1 MPPSDA
7 ARPAEGRA
15 GNVLPDETRQEE
27 GAASHWLAEAVRLR
41 EAHWGPLED
50 ADAVRQARLAG
61 GTLTSRI
68 LLRARLLA
76 RREGLDALLGRW
88 RQGAALT
95 FILLVLATLLAGAGA
110 ALGALGNGSRPVN
123 VLWALSALLGLHALM
138 FVLWISTFAIRQT
151 GATGLGRL
159 WLWTTRKLARG
170 PDSALVPQALLNLL
184 ARAGALRWL
193 FGSVSHLLWLAAL
206 CAALAVLLAMLSTA
220 SYRFVWATTLLQPEA
235 FVRLVAGLGWL
246 PAQFG
251 FAAPDPAVVQASDG
265 VQALPAGAQAQWAV
279 WLLGQVV
286 CYGIVPRLLAGLGC
300 VIMSARALRRLRI
313 EPELPG
319 YAALRD
325 RLQPPTESIGLDQ
338 PAGPLRTPAVVATQT
353 LPDLSGHAVLAGIE
367 LPPGTPWPPAMLPAQ
382 AHDAGILDT
391 REQRNTLLDALART
405 PAPRLL
411 LACDAHQTPDRGTL
425 ALIADLSGKAAQTRV
440 WLSAGFNEH
449 EGTDRS
455 ATWRARLQEA
465 GLPPE
470 AIVADADAPLAWL
483 APTR

>member
-1 MPPSDA
+1 MPPPDAA
-7 ARPAEGRA
+7 ARP
-15 GNVLPDETRQEE
+15 E

-61 GTLTSRI
+61 GTLVSRI
-68 LLRARLLA
+68 LLRAHLLA
-76 RREGLDALLGRW
+76 RREGLDVLLGRW

-110 ALGALGNGSRPVN
+110 ALGALGDGSRPVN
-123 VLWALSALLGLHALM
+123 VLWAGSALLGLHALM
-138 FVLWISTFAIRQT
+138 FVLWLATFAIRRT

-193 FGSVSHLLWLAAL
+193 FGAASHLLWLAAL

-220 SYRFVWATTLLQPEA
+220 SYRFVWATTLLQPDT
-235 FVRLVAGLGWL
+235 FVRLVAALGWL
-246 PAQFG
+246 PAQLG
-251 FAAPDPAVVQASDG
+251 FSTPDPAMVRASDG

-279 WLLGQVV
+279 WLLGLVV
-286 CYGIVPRLLAGLGC
+286 CYGIVPRLLAGLVC
-300 VIMSARALRRLRI
+300 MIMAARALRRLRI

-325 RLQPPTESIGLDQ
+325 RLQPPAESIGLDQ
-338 PAGPLRTPAVVATQT
+338 PAGPLRTPAVVAAQA
-353 LPDLSGHAVLAGIE
+353 LPDLAGHAVLAGIE
-367 LPPGTPWPPAMLPAQ
+367 LPPGTPWPPEPLPEQ

-391 REQRNTLLDALART
+391 REQRNALLDALARSA
-405 PAPRLL
+405 APRLL

-440 WLSAGFNEH
+440 WLSAGFDDPASA
-449 EGTDRS
+449 DRS

-470 AIVADADAPLAWL
+470 AILADSDAPLQWL
-483 APTR
+483 ASTAQA